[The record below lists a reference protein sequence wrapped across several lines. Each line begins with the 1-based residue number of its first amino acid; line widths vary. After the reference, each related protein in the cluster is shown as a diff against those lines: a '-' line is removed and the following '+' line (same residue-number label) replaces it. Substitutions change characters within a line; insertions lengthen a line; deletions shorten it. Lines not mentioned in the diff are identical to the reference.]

1 MGSKLGLLPGPI
13 SLMMVIN
20 VLVGFIYTYN
30 NTTSNDKRI
39 RFCKKFISNLIK
51 EFIAVYS
58 TVYFGSN
65 GLFSPSVSCTFYSLA
80 EVKTNHAR

>member
-51 EFIAVYS
+51 KFIAV
-58 TVYFGSN
+58 
-65 GLFSPSVSCTFYSLA
+65 
-80 EVKTNHAR
+80 